1 MIGIDLIKMVHTFHD
16 KGITHG
22 NLKPTSI
29 QFGVG
34 KKCTQLFFN
43 DLIDSDLYIKKGKH
57 IKQK

>member
-1 MIGIDLIKMVHTFHD
+1 MVHTFHD

-22 NLKPTSI
+22 NLKPSSI

-34 KKCTQLFFN
+34 KKFTKLFFN